1 MTETTTRP
9 SAYDVR
15 GSVHAIHYD
24 LSYIK
29 QGDLSDP
36 TAPTI
41 VLLHDFPG
49 DATVWRAIMPT
60 LTAHPVL
67 AFDLLGYGLSAHPW
81 PADTS
86 VWGHADVLNAALR
99 LMDLRQVILVGFGLG
114 GGIAQI
120 LATRLMP
127 ELVKGLVLIDTYA
140 YQYSLNANWPM
151 PDMVKRQDPEAPR
164 HTSEDDLVAALRET
178 IPQGSA
184 NPNSISGA
192 TLDAYITP
200 WKGELNREILFEQI
214 RRLVPYYLNA
224 VGADLAHLAIPT
236 LIVWGERDTVVSLKV
251 GQQLARAIPNSHLE
265 IVSGAGHLILNDA
278 PTKVAS
284 LVGDFTRGITK

>member
-67 AFDLLGYGLSAHPW
+67 AFDLLGYGSSAHPW

-86 VWGHADVLNAALR
+86 V
-99 LMDLRQVILVGFGLG
+99 
-114 GGIAQI
+114 
-120 LATRLMP
+120 
-127 ELVKGLVLIDTYA
+127 
-140 YQYSLNANWPM
+140 
-151 PDMVKRQDPEAPR
+151 
-164 HTSEDDLVAALRET
+164 
-178 IPQGSA
+178 
-184 NPNSISGA
+184 
-192 TLDAYITP
+192 
-200 WKGELNREILFEQI
+200 
-214 RRLVPYYLNA
+214 
-224 VGADLAHLAIPT
+224 
-236 LIVWGERDTVVSLKV
+236 
-251 GQQLARAIPNSHLE
+251 
-265 IVSGAGHLILNDA
+265 
-278 PTKVAS
+278 
-284 LVGDFTRGITK
+284 